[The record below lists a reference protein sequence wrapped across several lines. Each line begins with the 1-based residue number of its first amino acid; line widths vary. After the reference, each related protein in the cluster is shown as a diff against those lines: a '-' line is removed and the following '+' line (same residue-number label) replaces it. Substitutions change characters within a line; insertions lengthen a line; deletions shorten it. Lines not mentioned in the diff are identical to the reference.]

1 MPWLDHGIHFAAPE
15 IVRAVERWRTFVAI
29 SYSRRGKFLS
39 HEVTPTAMTEKKL
52 ELESALHADAWLDR
66 VYHSGDAA
74 ALAASYDR
82 WAATYDSDMLAI
94 GYANVAVAAG
104 LVGRHVRDRGD
115 PILEAGV
122 GTGLLGEM
130 LSITGYPYLVGI
142 DMSEGMLA
150 RARARAVY
158 TDLRTRVLGEPLDFD
173 DASFAAVV
181 SFGVFTPGHAPPGA
195 FDELIRITRR
205 GGHLIF
211 TVSTAAWRE
220 AGFEKKLGTLEGE
233 GRLRL
238 VEATAEYRP
247 MPLSVAEANFTTR
260 AYVYAV
266 L

>member
-1 MPWLDHGIHFAAPE
+1 M
-15 IVRAVERWRTFVAI
+15 
-29 SYSRRGKFLS
+29 S
-39 HEVTPTAMTEKKL
+39 EKKVA
-52 ELESALHADAWLDR
+52 LESALRADSWLDR

-104 LVGRHVRDRGD
+104 LVGRHVRNCND
-115 PILEAGV
+115 PVLEAGV
-122 GTGLLGEM
+122 GTGLLGET
-130 LSITGYPYLVGI
+130 LSILGYRHLVGI

-150 RARARAVY
+150 GARARNAY
-158 TDLRTRVLGEPLDFD
+158 ADLRNRVLGEPLDFG

-181 SFGVFTPGHAPPGA
+181 SFGVFTPGHAPPDA
-195 FDELIRITRR
+195 FDELIRITRPDGR
-205 GGHLIF
+205 LIF

-220 AGFEKKLGTLEGE
+220 AGFETKIKSLEE
-233 GRLRL
+233 AGRIRR